1 MTEEVKAATDEQA
14 GVNLSLQDIATCVQ
28 IIDICS
34 RRGGFEGQ
42 ELETVGGLRNR
53 IVTFLNEN
61 AKQSGQE
68 VPEGSV
74 PEVEEA
80 SSDDS

>member
-1 MTEEVKAATDEQA
+1 MTEEATNQAEQA
-14 GVNLSLQDIATCVQ
+14 GLSLQDIATSVQ

-61 AKQSGQE
+61 AKQAGQE
-68 VPEGSV
+68 VPEGAV

-80 SSDDS
+80 SSEDS